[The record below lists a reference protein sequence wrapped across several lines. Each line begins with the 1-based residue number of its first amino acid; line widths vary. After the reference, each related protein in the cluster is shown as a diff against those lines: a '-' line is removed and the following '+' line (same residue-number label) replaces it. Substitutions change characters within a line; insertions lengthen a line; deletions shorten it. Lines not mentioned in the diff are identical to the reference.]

1 MNRPALREASRRVK
15 VDGMGD
21 DRSEVYTIGH
31 STRSVEA
38 LIGLLRAHR
47 VECLFDVRRY
57 PGSRRNPQFGQPAL
71 ERSLGEAGIAYVHE
85 PDLGGRRRPAK
96 GSPNAFWENDQFR
109 GYADHMAD
117 PAFNAA
123 VSRVVAAGRRAPVVV
138 MCAEL
143 HPSRCHRRMLADALL
158 LRGAA
163 VTHIIDA
170 DRDEPHQPPAA
181 MREAPG
187 GHPVYPSPEQLE
199 LWDGPSK

>member
-1 MNRPALREASRRVK
+1 MRD
-15 VDGMGD
+15 DGF
-21 DRSEVYTIGH
+21 VVFTIGH
-31 STRSVEA
+31 STRSADE

-47 VECLFDVRRY
+47 IEWLFDVRRY
-57 PGSRRNPQFGQPAL
+57 PGSRRNPQFGQAAL
-71 ERSLGEAGIAYVHE
+71 EQSLVEAGIGYVHE

-96 GSPNAFWENDQFR
+96 GSPNAFWENEQFR

-117 PAFNAA
+117 HGFQEA
-123 VSRVVAAGRRAPVVV
+123 VSRVMEAGRRGPAVV

-158 LRGAA
+158 LRGAS

-170 DRDEPHQPPAA
+170 HRDEPHQPPAA

-199 LWDGPSK
+199 LWCEPSSKA